1 VTSAESVT
9 VRPMTAGDLPEA
21 TRIFRA
27 AFGTFLGVPDVSQF
41 RLDLGT
47 IETRFK
53 TDAGTA
59 LVAERAGRLLGSVFG
74 MDWGSQFVVGP
85 LTVDPACW
93 KQGVARVLTTAI
105 LAVAERRRP
114 TLVSLFTFPQSA
126 THLRLYQSFGF
137 APMFLTPVMEK
148 PVGNVASPFSARLFS
163 KLGPAEQPATLE
175 RCLTLTGA
183 SFGGLDLRREISA
196 IDAQHLGETILLD
209 GAEGLAGI
217 ALCHIGA
224 GTEAGDGAL
233 FVKFAAVRPGA
244 ASDFERLLDAIEGL
258 AAARG
263 AARIAAGVNTGRRDA
278 HRRMI
283 ERGFREGF
291 VGVAMHRPDGPGT
304 LRPDLYIIDDWR

>member
-1 VTSAESVT
+1 MTGGVT
-9 VRPMTAGDLPEA
+9 VRPMTVEDLLEA
-21 TRIFRA
+21 ARIFRT
-27 AFGTFLGVPDVSQF
+27 AFGTFLGVPDVTQF

-59 LVAERAGRLLGSVFG
+59 LVAERDGRLLGSVFG

-93 KQGVARVLTTAI
+93 KQGVARLLTTAI
-105 LAVAERRRP
+105 LAVAGRRKS
-114 TLVSLFTFPQSA
+114 TLVSLFTFPHSA

-148 PVGNVASPFSARLFS
+148 PAGKVASPFCARLFS
-163 KLGPAEQPATLE
+163 GLGSAEQTATLGT
-175 RCLTLTGA
+175 CLNLTGS
-183 SFGGLDLRREISA
+183 SFPGLDLRREISA
-196 IDAQHLGETILLD
+196 IDAQGLGETILLD

-224 GTEAGDGAL
+224 GTEAGEGVL
-233 FVKFAAVRPGA
+233 FVKFAAVWPGA
-244 ASDFERLLDAIEGL
+244 AADFERLLDAIEAL

-263 AARIAAGVNTGRRDA
+263 GKRIMAGVNTGRRDA
-278 HRRMI
+278 HRRMV
-283 ERGFREGF
+283 ERGFRAGF